1 MDSQELGG
9 RLAFRYLRQKLH
21 DRVGAGPTKD
31 YLLKAPTEV
40 IETAKELHRLIE
52 EYNGIQADPDDTK
65 WKAVT
70 RLKSKLPQ
78 LPTIRQISDDVSSE
92 RQQSVWLENFLAAAS
107 TMDTAMSE
115 AEKIREQ
122 HPSEDLMT
130 LDLGAKALFFGLSS
144 AHPKAKTRAFGWHA
158 YEETVLQD
166 KKLCEGK
173 EFRKDEIIDA
183 LMEVLIDRHSE
194 PGDPLYPLYRIMRDP
209 ESSEE
214 TTAALGW
221 VRGYDNLSEELLHKA
236 GY

>member
-21 DRVGAGPTKD
+21 DRVGAGPTKE
-31 YLLKAPTEV
+31 YLLKTPTEV
-40 IETAKELHRLIE
+40 IQTAQELNGLIE
-52 EYNGIQADPDDTK
+52 EYNGIEADPTNTK
-65 WKAVT
+65 WKALT
-70 RLKSKLPQ
+70 RLKSKLPH
-78 LPTIRQISDDVSSE
+78 LPTVGQMTGDVSAE

-115 AEKIREQ
+115 AEKISEQ
-122 HPSEDLMT
+122 HPSEDMLS

-158 YEETVLQD
+158 YEETVLQN
-166 KKLCEGK
+166 KELCEGK

-183 LMEVLIDRHSE
+183 LIEVLIDRHSE
-194 PGDPLYPLYRIMRDP
+194 PSDPLNPLYRVIRDP

-214 TTAALGW
+214 ATAALGW
-221 VRGYDNLSEELLHKA
+221 VWGYDHLSEELLHKA